1 MKRLHVAQPLT
12 VDLRG
17 VEHALR
23 HPHQALPIKLR
34 PFPLRMIQD
43 GSAFRVEQAVGVIVA
58 ALSATVGR
66 LESSL
71 PLTACWWMW
80 AAWTMEVVSV
90 SSR

>member
-1 MKRLHVAQPLT
+1 
-12 VDLRG
+12 
-17 VEHALR
+17 
-23 HPHQALPIKLR
+23 
-34 PFPLRMIQD
+34 MIQD